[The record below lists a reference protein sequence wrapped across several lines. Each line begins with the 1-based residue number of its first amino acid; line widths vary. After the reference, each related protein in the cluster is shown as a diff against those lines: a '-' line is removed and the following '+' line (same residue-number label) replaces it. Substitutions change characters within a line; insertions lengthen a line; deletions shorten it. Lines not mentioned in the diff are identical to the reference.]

1 MVNYDREILR
11 VLVEAGSEGLP
22 VRKISRHVHHACNSF
37 FDEIDFDELHHYVSQ
52 FLLRN
57 SKNPESLIEKT
68 DRGVYHLN
76 MKNTQTQQLMLEFK
90 EQPQEEPTE
99 APVKDLSLG
108 LFDE

>member
-1 MVNYDREILR
+1 MNYDREILR
-11 VLVEAGSEGLP
+11 VLVEAGSEGLS
-22 VRKISRHVHHACNSF
+22 VQKISRHVHYACNSF
-37 FDEIDFDELHHYVSQ
+37 FNVIDFDELHRYVAQ

-90 EQPQEEPTE
+90 ETPTE
-99 APVKDLSLG
+99 EVQEVSTKDLSLG
-108 LFDE
+108 LFDD

>member
-1 MVNYDREILR
+1 
-11 VLVEAGSEGLP
+11 
-22 VRKISRHVHHACNSF
+22 VHYACNSF
-37 FDEIDFDELHHYVSQ
+37 FNVIDFDELHRYVAQ

-90 EQPQEEPTE
+90 ETPTE
-99 APVKDLSLG
+99 EVQEASTKDLSLG
-108 LFDE
+108 LFDD

>member
-1 MVNYDREILR
+1 MNYDHEILR
-11 VLVEAGSEGLP
+11 VLVEAGSEGLS
-22 VRKISRHVHHACNSF
+22 VQKIARHVHYACNSF
-37 FDEIDFDELHHYVSQ
+37 FNVIDFDELHRYVAH

-76 MKNTQTQQLMLEFK
+76 MKNTQTQQLMLEFRDT
-90 EQPQEEPTE
+90 PLEEPTE
-99 APVKDLSLG
+99 TPTKDLSLG